1 MTTYDPARAVGR
13 AVEQLTVAER
23 LRLVGQCAAFEVYT
37 PKTVPFRFIEALG
50 DSVTECVRQLQAR
63 GLDPRQY
70 EFVRLQ
76 PVF

>member
-23 LRLVGQCAAFEVYT
+23 LRLVGQYAAFEIYT
-37 PKTVPFRFIEALG
+37 PKTGPFRFIEAIG
-50 DSVTECVRQLQAR
+50 DSVPECVRQLQAR
-63 GLDPRQY
+63 SLDPRQY